1 MKKIFGSLLIIMVLM
16 LSTLLPFN
24 FSHAFAQETSSISIS
39 SSSSVAGGAA
49 TGETIILATTYSVFD
64 TGLLDSVLKEFKEKT
79 GITVKPIVVGS
90 GESLKMG
97 ERGECDII
105 LAHSPALEEKF
116 MEAGFGKDRKTFA
129 KNEFYIVGPA
139 KDPAGIKN
147 SADVFGAFAKLDS
160 AGVFISRGD
169 NSGTHN
175 REIAIWKKAGA
186 VKTPGPAYIVTGLG
200 MAETLKMADEK
211 QAYTLCD
218 SATYTFMAEKM
229 ELKNIYADAK
239 NLSNYYS
246 VITVNPEKTRHAKYE
261 PAKKLYDYILSAE
274 TLKFIGEFGKEKFN
288 RTLFDLVE

>member
-1 MKKIFGSLLIIMVLM
+1 MKKIFGSLLIVMALAF
-16 LSTLLPFN
+16 STLLPFN
-24 FSHAFAQETSSISIS
+24 FTPAFAQEAS
-39 SSSSVAGGAA
+39 SSEASGTEA

-64 TGLLDSVLKEFKEKT
+64 TGLLDAILKDFKEKT

-129 KNEFYIVGPA
+129 KNEFYVVGPA

-147 SADVFGAFAKLDS
+147 CATVFEAFAKLDS

-175 REIAIWKKAGA
+175 REMAIWKKSGVA
-186 VKTPGPAYIVTGLG
+186 KTPGTAYIVTGLG

-246 VITVNPEKTRHAKYE
+246 VITVNPEKTKHAKYE

-288 RTLFDLVE
+288 KTLFDLVE